1 MTIFT
6 FTTFTGYLHLPI
18 ITDFNSF
25 PNNFIP
31 TFIALSKELHAHD
44 GEDEDDDTKD
54 ECEVTESTDSFPHDG
69 DEKVEGGPGLGQL
82 KHSQLKHNSI
92 RAKSLQSS
100 SIV

>member
-6 FTTFTGYLHLPI
+6 FTTFTGYLQLPI

-44 GEDEDDDTKD
+44 GEDEDDDAEDKGQVTK
-54 ECEVTESTDSFPHDG
+54 STDGFPHDG
-69 DEKVEGGPGLGQL
+69 DEKVEGWPGLG
-82 KHSQLKHNSI
+82 KFKYSQL
-92 RAKSLQSS
+92 QF
-100 SIV
+100 